1 MKSLPTQIGDLRVG
15 DEILY
20 WGTIMKI
27 TEIHGW
33 NTRGLRI
40 TGTRWMQREDLT
52 WTLHTQTLELG
63 KFGVSTGAD
72 TEIIVANRS

>member
-1 MKSLPTQIGDLRVG
+1 MKSMPIKIGDLRVG

-33 NTRGLRI
+33 NPHGLSI
-40 TGTRWMQREDLT
+40 SGTRWIQRGDLT
-52 WTLHTQTLELG
+52 WHLHSQTLDMG
-63 KFGVSTGAD
+63 KFGVSTGSSP
-72 TEIIVANRS
+72 EVILVNRT

>member
-1 MKSLPTQIGDLRVG
+1 MKSLPTRIGDLRVG

-27 TEIHGW
+27 AEIHEW

-40 TGTRWMQREDLT
+40 TGTRWIKAGRSDMDPS
-52 WTLHTQTLELG
+52 HAN
-63 KFGVSTGAD
+63 TG
-72 TEIIVANRS
+72 TRKVWSEHRIRH